1 MIRSEGTHSCIIT
14 AILGKQVPFAII
26 EMQVPAKT
34 TGRMASPWHL
44 NDAIFS
50 RWGIHTA

>member
-26 EMQVPAKT
+26 EMQDNWQNGEP
-34 TGRMASPWHL
+34 MAPE
-44 NDAIFS
+44 
-50 RWGIHTA
+50 